1 MTEQSEA
8 RPLQPIRRFDVFAE
22 TKRLEALAHGE
33 PDDVAKGYGIRIAK
47 IVASKRFGGSA
58 GKKTHH
64 EQTDASERES
74 PTESRFRGEVGGK
87 FRALD
92 GEIQSDETFD
102 REIVDRM
109 GPEFYEAVSNRPS
122 VKRWPLVGS
131 TSSSGTP
138 FAKTGSWFGA
148 DWGGRLASIDGDRCG
163 AAPVESAV
171 AFEPLESLP
180 QAPFGAPRRTFH
192 AAPAGERG
200 GPRAK
205 STCRQTPAINPP
217 TIGPTQ

>member
-1 MTEQSEA
+1 MKQPPANFQSCTRDSKQIIPTAEVTGMTEQSEA

-64 EQTDASERES
+64 EKKDASERES

-92 GEIQSDETFD
+92 GEVQSDETFD

-109 GPEFYEAVSNRPS
+109 GPEFYEAVFQPS
-122 VKRWPLVGS
+122 IR
-131 TSSSGTP
+131 
-138 FAKTGSWFGA
+138 
-148 DWGGRLASIDGDRCG
+148 
-163 AAPVESAV
+163 EAV
-171 AFEPLESLP
+171 ATGRKYEQFRDTIRKDWKPV
-180 QAPFGAPRRTFH
+180 RR
-192 AAPAGERG
+192 
-200 GPRAK
+200 
-205 STCRQTPAINPP
+205 
-217 TIGPTQ
+217 

>member
-1 MTEQSEA
+1 MKRPQANCQLLNPDKNWFIPPKEVITLTEESEI

-33 PDDVAKGYGIRIAK
+33 PDAVAKGYGIRIAK

-64 EQTDASERES
+64 EKKDASERES

-92 GEIQSDETFD
+92 GEVQSDETFD

-109 GPEFYEAVSNRPS
+109 GPEFYEAVFQPS
-122 VKRWPLVGS
+122 IR
-131 TSSSGTP
+131 
-138 FAKTGSWFGA
+138 
-148 DWGGRLASIDGDRCG
+148 
-163 AAPVESAV
+163 EAV
-171 AFEPLESLP
+171 ATGRKYEQFRDTIRKDWKPV
-180 QAPFGAPRRTFH
+180 RR
-192 AAPAGERG
+192 
-200 GPRAK
+200 
-205 STCRQTPAINPP
+205 
-217 TIGPTQ
+217 